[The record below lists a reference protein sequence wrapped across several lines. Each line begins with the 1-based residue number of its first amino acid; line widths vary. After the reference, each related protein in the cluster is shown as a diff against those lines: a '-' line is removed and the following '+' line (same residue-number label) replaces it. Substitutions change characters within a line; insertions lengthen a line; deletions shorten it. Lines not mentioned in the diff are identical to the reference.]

1 MSRHKVKKFRSRY
14 TAVPPKT
21 IPADAASCAQNHQF
35 VKREGYF
42 AFFLLFAVMV
52 LVPSAAVKIFAGCC
66 LLISLRT
73 FNSITRGNA
82 FSLLMVIFFMAY
94 VFSPYWLVPAAAK
107 NSSLVD
113 TLGRLPLM
121 ILTICILLLLCISWA
136 WVASGPVPV
145 VHPERQKQ
153 RCRDFLPPVI
163 LALIILAF
171 NYAPLHYNIPVQGD
185 EEWHIWRFQ
194 VLRSILEPFFKGP
207 NAAATTIVLFLVV
220 VFLTW
225 PKKIQTPIKILI
237 ITVVALTFC
246 LYKGFPDVPR
256 LDYLMVRYPFV
267 LSWLHQL
274 GPIWERN
281 RLDEAMFRLTPML
294 STFAIGYFLLW
305 VQKRHQAAAL
315 PALLFAAAFVLTPN
329 IYYHAT
335 ILYLELP
342 ALALL
347 TVALYF
353 IEPILTADYKAV
365 RSCPGWYA
373 LLAAGFLK
381 ETTITFIVGIVALR
395 LLIRTITLLKQKQ
408 LNGKAV
414 LCEFAV
420 IFSIATPLATYL
432 FFRMGFGDVRG
443 YKPDLGRLTNY
454 HLLGVGVKSLWSQF
468 GAVLILAI
476 GGLFIGFVKSRFTPL
491 ERKVGFL
498 TGFTVNIALIFLFIF
513 HFFFHF
519 FDAAACWVGLA
530 RFNLFLF
537 APLAVASLTFLEWLA
552 SKRQIIT
559 ITTALL
565 CATLNL
571 WLSPV
576 AFGGEKDP
584 KWACPVESGTA
595 EYYFPQE
602 QAVEWLKANRPG
614 WPVLAAGAAAKPRLE
629 WYFMKANY
637 RTEVR
642 ILLAD
647 PKTPSYEILKRTL
660 ADAQNIRCPLVLFY
674 RMQPGPTLNEE
685 EKALL
690 GYKVVQVFKNK
701 FLALVLYQLDTLQ
714 NQR

>member
-1 MSRHKVKKFRSRY
+1 M
-14 TAVPPKT
+14 
-21 IPADAASCAQNHQF
+21 
-35 VKREGYF
+35 
-42 AFFLLFAVMV
+42 
-52 LVPSAAVKIFAGCC
+52 
-66 LLISLRT
+66 
-73 FNSITRGNA
+73 TRGKA
-82 FSLLMVIFFMAY
+82 VTLLMVIFFMAY

-107 NSSLVD
+107 NSSLVEV
-113 TLGRLPLM
+113 LGRLPLM

-153 RCRDFLPPVI
+153 RYRDLLSPVI

-185 EEWHIWRFQ
+185 EEWHIWRSQ

-207 NAAATTIVLFLVV
+207 NVATTVIVLFSVIG
-220 VFLTW
+220 FLLW
-225 PKKIQTPIKILI
+225 PKKIQTPVKILI
-237 ITVVALTFC
+237 ITVVALSFC
-246 LYKGFPDVPR
+246 LYKGFPNTPR
-256 LDYLMVRYPFV
+256 LDYLLVRYPFM

-274 GPIWERN
+274 GPIWKQN
-281 RLDEAMFRLTPML
+281 QLNEAMFRLTPML
-294 STFAIGYFLLW
+294 STFAIAYFLLW
-305 VQKRHQAAAL
+305 AQKRHQVATL
-315 PALLFAAAFVLTPN
+315 PALLFAVAFALTPN
-329 IYYHAT
+329 IYYHTT

-353 IEPILTADYKAV
+353 IEPILMEDYKAV

-373 LLAAGFLK
+373 LLAVGFIK
-381 ETTITFIVGIVALR
+381 ETALTFIVGIIALR
-395 LLIRTITLLKQKQ
+395 LLIRTGILLKQKQ
-408 LNGKAV
+408 LNGKAA
-414 LCEFAV
+414 LYEIAV

-432 FFRMGFGDVRG
+432 FFRMCFGDVRS

-454 HLLGVGVKSLWSQF
+454 YLLGVAVKSLWSQF
-468 GAVLILAI
+468 GAILILAMA
-476 GGLFIGFVKSRFTPL
+476 GLVIGFVKSRFTAS
-491 ERKVGFL
+491 
-498 TGFTVNIALIFLFIF
+498 IALIFLFVF

-519 FDAAACWVGLA
+519 FDAAYCVGLA

-537 APLAVASLTFLEWLA
+537 APLAVAAIAFLEWLA
-552 SKRQIIT
+552 SKKQIIT
-559 ITTALL
+559 IGIALL
-565 CATLNL
+565 CTILNL

-584 KWACPVESGTA
+584 KWASPVDRSAA

-602 QAVEWLKANRPG
+602 QAVEWLKTNRPA
-614 WPVLAAGAAAKPRLE
+614 WPVLAGGATAKTRLE
-629 WYFMKANY
+629 WYFMKTNY
-637 RTEVR
+637 KTEVR
-642 ILLAD
+642 ILPAD
-647 PKTPSYEILKRTL
+647 PKIPSYEALKRTL

-685 EKALL
+685 EKSLL
-690 GYKVVQVFKNK
+690 GYKVVHVFKNK

>member
-1 MSRHKVKKFRSRY
+1 MRSAKFTSIRAGRVKTQNGGLDRFRFL
-14 TAVPPKT
+14 VP
-21 IPADAASCAQNHQF
+21 I
-35 VKREGYF
+35 
-42 AFFLLFAVMV
+42 LLFAVMV

-82 FSLLMVIFFMAY
+82 FTLLMVIFLMAY

-107 NSSLVD
+107 NSSLVE

-136 WVASGPVPV
+136 WAASGSVLAV
-145 VHPERQKQ
+145 RPEKQKQ
-153 RCRDFLPPVI
+153 RYRDLLSPVI
-163 LALIILAF
+163 LALVILAF
-171 NYAPLHYNIPVQGD
+171 NYAPLHSNIPVQGD

-207 NAAATTIVLFLVV
+207 NAATTAIVIFLVM
-220 VFLTW
+220 VFLLW
-225 PKKIQTPIKILI
+225 PKKIQTSVKILI
-237 ITVVALTFC
+237 ITVVVVFFC
-246 LYKGFPDVPR
+246 LYKGFPNVPR
-256 LDYLMVRYPFV
+256 LDYLLIRYPFI
-267 LSWLHQL
+267 LSWFHQL

-281 RLDEAMFRLTPML
+281 QLNEAMFRLTPML

-305 VQKRHQAAAL
+305 AQKRHQAAAL
-315 PALLFAAAFVLTPN
+315 PALLFTAAFALTPN
-329 IYYHAT
+329 LYYHTT

-342 ALALL
+342 ALVLL

-353 IEPILTADYKAV
+353 IEPILMVDYKAV

-381 ETTITFIVGIVALR
+381 ETTLTFIVGIIALR
-395 LLIRTITLLKQKQ
+395 LLVRTGTLLKQKQ

-414 LCEFAV
+414 LYEIAV

-432 FFRMGFGDVRG
+432 FFRMCFGDVRG
-443 YKPDLGRLTNY
+443 YKPDFSRLTDLY
-454 HLLGVGVKSLWSQF
+454 LLGIAVKSLWSQF
-468 GAVLILAI
+468 GATLILAVA
-476 GGLFIGFVKSRFTPL
+476 GLLIGFVKSR
-491 ERKVGFL
+491 
-498 TGFTVNIALIFLFIF
+498 FTVNIALIFLFVF

-537 APLAVASLTFLEWLA
+537 APLAVAAITFLEWVA
-552 SKRQIIT
+552 AKRQIVT
-559 ITTALL
+559 IIAALL
-565 CATLNL
+565 CTILNL

-576 AFGGEKDP
+576 ALGGEKDP
-584 KWACPVESGTA
+584 KWASPVEKSAA

-602 QAVEWLKANRPG
+602 QAVEWLKINRPG
-614 WPVLAAGAAAKPRLE
+614 WPVLAGGATAKPRLE

-637 RTEVR
+637 KTEVR
-642 ILLAD
+642 ILPAD
-647 PKTPSYEILKRTL
+647 PKIPSYEALKLTL
-660 ADAQNIRCPLVLFY
+660 AEAQNIRCPLVLFY

-685 EKALL
+685 EKSLM
-690 GYKVVQVFKNK
+690 GYKVAGVFKNK

-714 NQR
+714 NRK